1 MNRIIKYFLRGLLY
15 VVPMSLTIWILY
27 LSIKFINDL
36 LNPILEKINQ
46 IIDIELAWLGV
57 VLGVIIIFILLLLIG
72 YIGSIIIS
80 TPINSLFKK
89 LLKQAPLVQ
98 TIYTSIKDLMN
109 TFVGNKKGFSEP
121 VLVKVYENSTI
132 ERIGFVTNEEVE
144 SLNIKKGKVLVYLP
158 HSYAISGQLFVVD
171 KKDVT
176 PIDKSSSEV
185 MKLIVSG
192 GVTEVQD

>member
-121 VLVKVYENSTI
+121 VLVKIYENSTI

-192 GVTEVQD
+192 GVTEIQD

>member
-1 MNRIIKYFLRGLLY
+1 
-15 VVPMSLTIWILY
+15 MSLTIWILY

-192 GVTEVQD
+192 GVTEIQD

>member
-192 GVTEVQD
+192 GVTEIQD

>member
-1 MNRIIKYFLRGLLY
+1 MKYFLRGLIYVIPLSATIYILY
-15 VVPMSLTIWILY
+15 V
-27 LSIKFINDL
+27 SIKFMDKL
-36 LNPILEKINQ
+36 LTPILEKINE
-46 IIDIELAWLGV
+46 IIDIEIAWLSL
-57 VLGVIIIFILLLLIG
+57 VLGVIVIFLLIFL
-72 YIGSIIIS
+72 IGFLGTIIIS

-132 ERIGFVTNEEVE
+132 ERIGFVTNEDVE
-144 SLNIKKGKVLVYLP
+144 SLNIRKGKVLVYMP

-171 KKDVT
+171 KKDVRS
-176 PIDKSSSEV
+176 IDKSSSEI
-185 MKLIVSG
+185 MKLIISG
-192 GVTEVQD
+192 GVTEIQN